1 MSICIKLIAFI
12 LYLYKASNQTEAKM
26 NATTEIENATTLRST
41 HRTELVSNEIEPE
54 MTVKIQ
60 IPALTFL
67 GNSKKNMGECSIVDK
82 KRIYFPFFLMGCCGD
97 PQAVISWDRKREILP
112 VPKKMDYKW
121 FQLIANK
128 LKANPYY
135 DWDWCSFAK
144 NILRPNREHLKVVLN
159 LDDKGV
165 DRLLMD
171 GYVFLNHFDDQPE
184 DEGYPEWEEMRKRG
198 EVGYW
203 CNFKNFLEHPDNLEY

>member
-1 MSICIKLIAFI
+1 
-12 LYLYKASNQTEAKM
+12 M
-26 NATTEIENATTLRST
+26 NATTEMNS
-41 HRTELVSNEIEPE
+41 
-54 MTVKIQ
+54 KIQ
-60 IPALTFL
+60 IPELIFV
-67 GNSKKNMGECSIVDK
+67 KVVKNMGECSMLDT
-82 KRIYFPFFLMGCCGD
+82 KRIYFPFFLMGACGD
-97 PQAVISWDRKREILP
+97 ASAVISLDGKREILP

-128 LKANPYY
+128 LKANPHY

-165 DRLLMD
+165 DRLLID
-171 GYVFLNHFDDQPE
+171 GYVFLDQFDAQPE
-184 DEGYPEWEEMRKRG
+184 DEGEDPKEWEEMRLKG

>member
-1 MSICIKLIAFI
+1 
-12 LYLYKASNQTEAKM
+12 M
-26 NATTEIENATTLRST
+26 NATTEMIRE
-41 HRTELVSNEIEPE
+41 
-54 MTVKIQ
+54 IQ
-60 IPALTFL
+60 IPSLTFL
-67 GNSKKNMGECSIVDK
+67 GNSKNMGECSIVDK

-121 FQLIANK
+121 FKLIANK
-128 LKANPYY
+128 LKANPCY
-135 DWDWCSFAK
+135 DWDWCSFTK

-165 DRLLMD
+165 DIFLDD
-171 GYVFLNHFDDQPE
+171 GYVFLDQFDAQPE
-184 DEGYPEWEEMRKRG
+184 DEGEDPKEWEEMRLKG

-203 CNFKNFLEHPDNLEY
+203 CNFKNFLEHPDDLEY